1 MALTADITAPKI
13 DLYAAKRVLA
23 GRLMQNTTQ
32 SLIFRDG
39 YGLTEEFSQ
48 DVMAAQIRI
57 LRHRRPTI
65 VSRTLTTDGSDNG
78 AHFNTNSAAQPQ
90 TKEYGLSLV
99 EVYDNVV
106 DIPTVLENMI
116 NIGVLNLEAQGIED
130 QLTRLMNAY
139 TFAAQ
144 IAAALNYDAQKG
156 LDGTTYTAADGEL
169 IYYDSSS
176 DNLTDKFFTAH
187 TKLDEGAPD
196 HDIDVF
202 KQEGRVGVFLP
213 TAKQKL
219 LVDEKSVFD
228 VGSSRAVQLLEIGSA
243 GGLETAPETNVTGFF
258 GNLNNTPLH
267 LLSKPLLSL
276 VEDYLGL
283 ARGDL
288 SGIVGMVVAPEATGR
303 GVAFQNSIKV
313 VDSQAGQGFRLQ
325 PLTRWG
331 VEVWI
336 PEGIKLI
343 VADDFSNPAIVV
355 DNGDDTYV
363 PVSIKANDTRT
374 GAFA

>member
-1 MALTADITAPKI
+1 MALTADVTAPKI
-13 DLYAAKRVLA
+13 DLYAAKRLLA

-39 YGLTEEFSQ
+39 YGVTEEFSQ
-48 DVMAAQIRI
+48 DTMAAQIRI

-65 VSRTLTTDGSDNG
+65 VSRTLTANGADNG
-78 AHFNTNSAAQPQ
+78 AHFNAAAAAQPS

-116 NIGVLNLEAQGIED
+116 NIGVLNLESQGIED

-144 IAAALNYDAQKG
+144 IAAALNLDATEVVTNSNPST
-156 LDGTTYTAADGEL
+156 LISYNAAAD
-169 IYYDSSS
+169 S
-176 DNLTDKFFTAH
+176 LTGKFFEAH
-187 TKLDEGAPD
+187 IGLDEGAPED
-196 HDIDVF
+196 DIDVF
-202 KQEGRVGVFLP
+202 KQEGRVAVFLP
-213 TAKQKL
+213 KGKQKL
-219 LVDEKSVFD
+219 LVDEKSVFE

-243 GGLETAPETNVTGFF
+243 GGLETAPETNVTGYF
-258 GNLNNTPLH
+258 GQLNNTPLH
-267 LLSKPLLSL
+267 LLSKPLMTL
-276 VEDYLGL
+276 VEGYLGL
-283 ARGDL
+283 TAGSL
-288 SGIVGMVVAPEATGR
+288 SGIVGMVVASEATGR

-331 VEVWI
+331 VEVFI
-336 PEGIKLI
+336 PKGIKLI
-343 VADDFSNPAIVV
+343 VESTFANPAITGTEQAPTV
-355 DNGDDTYV
+355 T
-363 PVSIKANDTRT
+363 PVAIKANGSRT
-374 GAFA
+374 LAFA

>member
-65 VSRTLTTDGSDNG
+65 VSRTLSTDGSDNG
-78 AHFNTNSAAQPQ
+78 AHFNTNAAAQPQ

-116 NIGVLNLEAQGIED
+116 NIGVLNLEAQGVED

-144 IAAALNYDAQKG
+144 IAAALNYDAEEVV
-156 LDGTTYTAADGEL
+156 DGSGNSTL
-169 IYYDSSS
+169 ISYDSTADS
-176 DNLTDKFFTAH
+176 LTDKFFTAH
-187 TKLDEGAPD
+187 TALDEGAPD

-202 KQEGRVGVFLP
+202 KQEGRVAVFLP
-213 TAKQKL
+213 SAKQKL
-219 LVDEKSVFD
+219 LVDEKSVQE

-243 GGLETAPETNVTGFF
+243 GGLETAPETNVTGYF
-258 GNLNNTPLH
+258 GQLNNTPLH
-267 LLSKPLLSL
+267 LLSKPLMSL

-283 ARGDL
+283 TRGDL
-288 SGIVGMVVAPEATGR
+288 SGVLGMVVAPEATGR

-343 VADDFSNPAIVV
+343 VDSTFANPAI
-355 DNGDDTYV
+355 DDPEGTPAV
-363 PVSIKANDTRT
+363 AAVSIKANTDRT

>member
-1 MALTADITAPKI
+1 MALTADVTAPKI
-13 DLYAAKRVLA
+13 DLYAAKRLLA

-39 YGLTEEFSQ
+39 YGVTEEFSQ
-48 DVMAAQIRI
+48 DTMAAQIRI

-65 VSRTLTTDGSDNG
+65 VSRTLTTAGTDNG
-78 AHFNTNSAAQPQ
+78 AHFNNKPAAQPS

-116 NIGVLNLEAQGIED
+116 NIGVLNLESQGIED

-144 IAAALNYDAQKG
+144 IAAALNLSGGSASS
-156 LDGTTYTAADGEL
+156 TL
-169 IYYDSSS
+169 ISYNPATDS
-176 DNLTDKFFTAH
+176 LTEKFFEAH
-187 TKLDEGAPD
+187 IGLDEGAPGD
-196 HDIDVF
+196 DIDVF
-202 KQEGRVGVFLP
+202 KQEGRVAVFLP
-213 TAKQKL
+213 KGKQKL
-219 LVDEKSVFD
+219 LVDEKSVFQ

-243 GGLETAPETNVTGFF
+243 GGLETAPETNVTGYF
-258 GNLNNTPLH
+258 GQLNNTPLH
-267 LLSKPLLSL
+267 LLSKPLMSL
-276 VEDYLGL
+276 VEGYLGL
-283 ARGDL
+283 TAGALD
-288 SGIVGMVVAPEATGR
+288 GIVGMVVASEATGR

-331 VEVWI
+331 VEVFV
-336 PEGIKLI
+336 PQGIKLI
-343 VADDFSNPAIVV
+343 VENTFSNPAVV
-355 DNGDDTYV
+355 NGDLV
-363 PVSIKANDTRT
+363 PLTIKPNGSRT
-374 GAFA
+374 LAFA

>member
-78 AHFNTNSAAQPQ
+78 AHFNGNAAAQPQ

-116 NIGVLNLEAQGIED
+116 NIGVLNLESQGIED

-144 IAAALNYDAQKG
+144 IAAALNLDAEAQVAAGSAAATTLVSYDAS
-156 LDGTTYTAADGEL
+156 AD
-169 IYYDSSS
+169 S
-176 DNLTDKFFTAH
+176 LTDKFFTAH

-202 KQEGRVGVFLP
+202 KQEGRVAVFLP
-213 TAKQKL
+213 TGKQKL
-219 LVDEKSVFD
+219 LVDEKSVQT

-243 GGLETAPETNVTGFF
+243 GGLETAPETNVTGYF
-258 GNLNNTPLH
+258 GELNNTPLH
-267 LLSKPLLSL
+267 LLSKPLMSL

-283 ARGDL
+283 TRGDL

-313 VDSQAGQGFRLQ
+313 VDSQSGQGFRLQ

-343 VADDFSNPAIVV
+343 VADDFVNPAIVL
-355 DNGDDTYV
+355 DGQTPDS
-363 PVSIKANDTRT
+363 VSALAIQANTNRT